1 MGMIFAF
8 VLMKKFPGGILNESD
23 FIKTGGA
30 IGNIIL
36 KTLSNDY
43 TKRPENGGTLL
54 DLINDATINR

>member
-1 MGMIFAF
+1 MNFNN
-8 VLMKKFPGGILNESD
+8 L
-23 FIKTGGA
+23 